1 MLYNFPG
8 QLPANLF
15 NWYVPKT
22 EGGSGDA
29 KSKSGYAYWD
39 ESKSGL
45 VNGTLEVTDER
56 KRETKR
62 RNELDVC
69 LALLRYDLRLVFYT
83 KLRARYKYVH

>member
-1 MLYNFPG
+1 MSILSMMRFKVK
-8 QLPANLF
+8 NLC
-15 NWYVPKT
+15 T
-22 EGGSGDA
+22 
-29 KSKSGYAYWD
+29 
-39 ESKSGL
+39 
-45 VNGTLEVTDER
+45 TDER